1 MAKVMV
7 VDDNE
12 EIARLVSLI
21 LSRDGHEVEIALSG
35 DEALKKLERF
45 SPDLILMD
53 YFMPGKDGAQ
63 VSKEIHSR
71 ERFRNVPIILFT
83 IMSLDEGL
91 EEAVREAEAVDY
103 IRKPFSVDVMTEKV
117 RRVLRAAEA

>member
-12 EIARLVSLI
+12 EIAKLVSLI

-35 DEALKKLERF
+35 EEALEKLESF
-45 SPDLILMD
+45 SPDIILMD

-71 ERFRNVPIILFT
+71 ERFR
-83 IMSLDEGL
+83 
-91 EEAVREAEAVDY
+91 
-103 IRKPFSVDVMTEKV
+103 DV
-117 RRVLRAAEA
+117 